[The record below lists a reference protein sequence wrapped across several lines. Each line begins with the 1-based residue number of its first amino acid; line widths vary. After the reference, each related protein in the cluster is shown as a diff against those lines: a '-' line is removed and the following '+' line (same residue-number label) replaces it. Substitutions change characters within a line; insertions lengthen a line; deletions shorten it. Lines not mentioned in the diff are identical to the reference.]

1 LVCCLNISVKTMYLD
16 INIFRSLA
24 TVLAFA
30 AFIAI
35 FLWTYSSR
43 RKKSFD
49 DAADI
54 PFREVLKGDPEAHKV
69 EQLQRGNTHD

>member
-1 LVCCLNISVKTMYLD
+1 MDLD

-35 FLWTYSSR
+35 FL
-43 RKKSFD
+43 
-49 DAADI
+49 
-54 PFREVLKGDPEAHKV
+54 
-69 EQLQRGNTHD
+69 